1 MPPMRK
7 SESQIIRSWARVPG
21 GISWGFV
28 SVPGTGPR
36 SGTGIATTGT
46 RYPDVSVTEMRGG
59 AAGSSGGSDEGPAG
73 DDEDGP
79 DGEAAPHELGVAQE
93 ERREA
98 HPDERLGRDEGRD
111 D

>member
-73 DDEDGP
+73 GD
-79 DGEAAPHELGVAQE
+79 AAPHELGVAQE
-93 ERREA
+93 ERRQA
-98 HPDERLGRDEGRD
+98 HPDEPLGRDEGRD